1 MNPVKTLINE
11 TKSFPP
17 YHQTIDS
24 LNMNLNS
31 EKKIMEGLSSF
42 LDQDLSI
49 LSKNQPKELQTCIEE
64 IQKAGQKQ
72 IEIINQMISNQSKIP
87 NTMSILDSLYTE
99 IKNELSIISNARD
112 VATDSQLIMDKSIQ
126 NLKHLKAQKS
136 VDPSKLEEANQEV
149 LKTTHQYDNDFQN
162 ANNVQKERSPNI
174 SKLRKKFVDSLSN
187 SLKLLS
193 QVKESAA
200 KEMHQIS
207 TELMNSILLLEQS
220 DEPNLT
226 SLEDRLKQLE
236 DEKIE

>member
-64 IQKAGQKQ
+64 IQKAGKKQ

-149 LKTTHQYDNDFQN
+149 LKTTHQYDNDFQS